1 MKTLLKI
8 SFIAF
13 LLAMLAA
20 CGEDKDSPKPD
31 DQNEEEEVIDTDST
45 APTIQSISPGDGDT
59 DIAIDAHIEITFS
72 EAIDIN
78 SVSDN
83 TIQLGWSGSSA
94 IGAEVTVSGNL
105 MTIEPSSDLE
115 DNTEYMLT
123 LTTGITDLE
132 GNGLAATFT
141 SSFTTENI
149 DNEAPVLESF
159 SIADGAINLS
169 VNTNIVLEFSESLD
183 ENGLSENI
191 VLTHIRT
198 AETVDVSFAISGSLI
213 TVSPVQELHG
223 NSEYRLEVLTGI
235 NDLAGNTL
243 ESAKSIEFKTEMVP
257 LNVLDVSPSH
267 NMLEVEVDETTIRIT
282 FDQEINPASV
292 DENKLIVEE
301 RRLSSP
307 VLISGTVSV
316 NGSEI
321 LFVAD
326 EPWKEFDQHYQIK
339 IGAGIEDY
347 NGNYL
352 MYAESSSFYT
362 VTLSEHYYY
371 HIVNSDALQ
380 FGEGVALTASVPSKE
395 LIRTRPTV
403 HTQKHWRFT
412 KVGDQYV
419 ITNKYWG
426 TDLPLEASSA
436 GDGNKSFI
444 TGTPEGG
451 GYFSG
456 QLWDIAHFGSGIM
469 GFYISNQGD
478 PAWFDGSTFDV
489 EFGTVTM
496 DRRWEPARQDKI
508 N

>member
-1 MKTLLKI
+1 MKTLIKI
-8 SFIAF
+8 SFIAL

-20 CGEDKDSPKPD
+20 CGEDKDSPAPNDVD
-31 DQNEEEEVIDTDST
+31 DEEEVDTT
-45 APTIQSISPGDGDT
+45 APTVVSISPGDEDT
-59 DIAIDAHIEITFS
+59 EIGIDAHIEITFS

-94 IGAEVTVSGNL
+94 IGAEVIVSGNL

-115 DNTEYMLT
+115 GNTEYTLT

-141 SSFTTENI
+141 SSFTTENL
-149 DNEAPVLESF
+149 DNEAPVLQSF
-159 SIADGAINLS
+159 SIVDGAVNMS
-169 VNTNIVLEFSESLD
+169 VSTGVVLDFSEALD
-183 ENGLSENI
+183 ENSLTGNI
-191 VLTHIRT
+191 VLTHVRT
-198 AETVDVSFAISGSLI
+198 AEVVDLSLEVDGGSVTV
-213 TVSPVQELHG
+213 TPVDDLFG

-235 NDLAGNTL
+235 KDLAGNAL
-243 ESAKSIEFKTEMVP
+243 ESAKSIGFKTEMVP

-282 FDQEINPASV
+282 FDREINPASV
-292 DENKLIVEE
+292 DENKLIIEE
-301 RRLSSP
+301 RSLSSP
-307 VLISGTVSV
+307 VIVSGTVSV

-321 LFVAD
+321 SFVAD

-352 MYAESSSFYT
+352 MYAEASSFYT
-362 VTLSEHYYY
+362 VTLSEYYYY
-371 HIVNSDALQ
+371 HIVNSDDLQ

-456 QLWDIAHFGSGIM
+456 QLWDVAHFGSGIM

-478 PAWFDGSTFDV
+478 AAWFDGSTFDV
-489 EFGTVTM
+489 EFGSVTM
-496 DRRWEPARQDKI
+496 DRRWEPARLDKI
-508 N
+508 Q